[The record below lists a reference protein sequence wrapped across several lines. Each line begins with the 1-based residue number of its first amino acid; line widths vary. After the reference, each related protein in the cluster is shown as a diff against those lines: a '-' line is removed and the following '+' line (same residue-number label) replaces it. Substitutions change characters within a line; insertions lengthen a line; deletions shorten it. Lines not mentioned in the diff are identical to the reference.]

1 MKPGI
6 WESALCSWNEYSK
19 FWTLLQYDLEISNT
33 SSIFIFLGDSSLW
46 GEDVL
51 FTAVTGLGIFVAT
64 FPEVLGDGFNR
75 YAEET
80 ILEMVGFGG
89 GEMAGCVAV
98 WGMLSF
104 EVPMDK

>member
-1 MKPGI
+1 MT
-6 WESALCSWNEYSK
+6 SK
-19 FWTLLQYDLEISNT
+19 ISNT

-46 GEDVL
+46 GDDVL

-75 YAEET
+75 HAEET

-98 WGMLSF
+98 
-104 EVPMDK
+104 